1 MELFPELQ
9 LKSDICSL
17 LEWLCFACPIT
28 SAHLH
33 SNLTVTSYEKGTLS
47 IPFKLLKIE
56 VSKKLRLVKKIVEL
70 RQA

>member
-17 LEWLCFACPIT
+17 LEWLCFACLIT

-33 SNLTVTSYEKGTLS
+33 SNLTVISYKKEHFA
-47 IPFKLLKIE
+47 IAFKLLKIE
-56 VSKKLRLVKKIVEL
+56 VSKILKYVKTTVEL
-70 RQA
+70 